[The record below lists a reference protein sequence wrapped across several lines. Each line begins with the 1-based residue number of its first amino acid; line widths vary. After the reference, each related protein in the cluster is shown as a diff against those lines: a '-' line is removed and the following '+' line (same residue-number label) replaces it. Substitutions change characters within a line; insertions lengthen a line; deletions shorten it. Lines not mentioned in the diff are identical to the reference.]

1 MLNNEQSEISIR
13 ISDLCAA
20 ILKKIK
26 PVIAL
31 VLVFT
36 LLGGLFGFYKATHA
50 GAGVSEEALREA
62 ETALVDAKNSVAEA
76 EAALRKLLGLE
87 IPQAEAR
94 VERAGVLLQRRQDYL
109 DNSLYYAMNP
119 FHRGV
124 SRVTLYVEQET
135 TDEPETPW
143 LSANPQN
150 SIAMAYAKLYPFDSE
165 LLENIRQI
173 MNTDADLTYINEVL
187 RVTNNADQ
195 FVEICAFHDDAEV
208 AKEVTDYLLTA
219 LQERLSQTLGEYK
232 AHVISDFVGYE
243 IDWAMS
249 DSHDKEADKFYTA
262 QAALFDAEQTLQTL
276 KDNNKAS
283 AEQLIEDNKAVA
295 AEAEAELNN
304 MQDRFA
310 NAKPTPKNIL
320 KKVVKYAVVFFAAG
334 LLIACFLA
342 CLSTVLSGKLQ
353 TIYDLLM
360 RYSFPVVGVLPT
372 KKKRLFEKTIRK
384 LEGEPDLDYETAG
397 KATAQSLLSM
407 ASGRKIALV
416 SSAGPETV
424 QEFLP
429 FVGERIPVCGDLL
442 KDANAVKAAESYDGF
457 VLIEK
462 RGLSRFDMIDAEA
475 RRIHALGK
483 QTEGIILL

>member
-1 MLNNEQSEISIR
+1 M
-13 ISDLCAA
+13 
-20 ILKKIK
+20 
-26 PVIAL
+26 
-31 VLVFT
+31 
-36 LLGGLFGFYKATHA
+36 
-50 GAGVSEEALREA
+50 
-62 ETALVDAKNSVAEA
+62 
-76 EAALRKLLGLE
+76 
-87 IPQAEAR
+87 
-94 VERAGVLLQRRQDYL
+94 
-109 DNSLYYAMNP
+109 
-119 FHRGV
+119 
-124 SRVTLYVEQET
+124 
-135 TDEPETPW
+135 
-143 LSANPQN
+143 
-150 SIAMAYAKLYPFDSE
+150 
-165 LLENIRQI
+165 
-173 MNTDADLTYINEVL
+173 
-187 RVTNNADQ
+187 
-195 FVEICAFHDDAEV
+195 
-208 AKEVTDYLLTA
+208 
-219 LQERLSQTLGEYK
+219 
-232 AHVISDFVGYE
+232 
-243 IDWAMS
+243 
-249 DSHDKEADKFYTA
+249 
-262 QAALFDAEQTLQTL
+262 
-276 KDNNKAS
+276 
-283 AEQLIEDNKAVA
+283 
-295 AEAEAELNN
+295 
-304 MQDRFA
+304 
-310 NAKPTPKNIL
+310 
-320 KKVVKYAVVFFAAG
+320 KYAVVFFAAG

-475 RRIHALGK
+475 RRIQALGK